1 MWYNNKCYKTNVIYQ
16 KESNMPPKVRYT
28 KEEISQAAY
37 ELVRKYGKDFLTA
50 RSLAATLETSTA
62 PIFTAFSSI
71 DEVMESVKEK
81 AFALYSEYIA
91 DGLREPIPF
100 KATGLKYIQFAK
112 DEPELFRLLFMG
124 TPENCPNGDF
134 VPAGD
139 ANSPYV
145 QSALEKAWG
154 INSDKAKRIYNHLSI
169 YCHGIAVL
177 IVQQSASFSDEEI
190 DRMLSEVFLAL
201 KGDTK

>member
-1 MWYNNKCYKTNVIYQ
+1 MWYNNKCYKTTVIYQ

-37 ELVRKYGKDFLTA
+37 GLVRKYGKDFLTA

-81 AFALYSEYIA
+81 AFALYSEYIS

-124 TPENCPNGDF
+124 ATTNRPNGDF

-139 ANSPYV
+139 SNSPYV
-145 QSALEKAWG
+145 QSALEDFWG

-177 IVQQSASFSDEEI
+177 IVQQSARFSDEEI
-190 DRMLSEVFLAL
+190 DKMLGEVFLAL

>member
-1 MWYNNKCYKTNVIYQ
+1 MLFNDRRI
-16 KESNMPPKVRYT
+16 EMPPKAKYT
-28 KEEISQAAY
+28 REEISEAAY
-37 ELVRKYGKDFLTA
+37 ELVRRYGKDFLTA

-62 PIFTAFSSI
+62 PIFTAFSGI
-71 DEVMESVKEK
+71 DEVMESVKER

-91 DGLREPIPF
+91 EGLRESIPF

-112 DEPELFRLLFMG
+112 DEPELFKLLFMG
-124 TPENCPNGDF
+124 MTENCPNGDF

-139 ANSPYV
+139 SNSPYV
-145 QSALEKAWG
+145 QSALEEFWG
-154 INSDKAKRIYNHLSI
+154 IKSDKAKRIYNHLSI

-190 DRMLSEVFLAL
+190 DRMLSEVFYAL

>member
-1 MWYNNKCYKTNVIYQ
+1 
-16 KESNMPPKVRYT
+16 MPPKAKYT
-28 KEEISQAAY
+28 REEISEAAY
-37 ELVRKYGKDFLTA
+37 ELVRRYGKDFLTA

-71 DEVMESVKEK
+71 DEVMESVKER

-91 DGLREPIPF
+91 EGLREPIPF
-100 KATGLKYIQFAK
+100 KATGFKYIQFAK

-124 TPENCPNGDF
+124 MTENCPNGDF

-139 ANSPYV
+139 SNSPYV
-145 QSALEKAWG
+145 QSALEEFWG
-154 INSDKAKRIYNHLSI
+154 IKSDKAKRIYNHLSI

-177 IVQQSASFSDEEI
+177 TVQQSASFSDEEI
-190 DRMLSEVFLAL
+190 DRMLSEVFYAL

>member
-1 MWYNNKCYKTNVIYQ
+1 
-16 KESNMPPKVRYT
+16 MPPKVRYT

-50 RSLAATLETSTA
+50 RSLATTLKTSTA

-91 DGLREPIPF
+91 DGLREPMPF

-112 DEPELFRLLFMG
+112 DEPELFKMIFMSSDDEDTDKHYFPWRYRG
-124 TPENCPNGDF
+124 EREIREG
-134 VPAGD
+134 
-139 ANSPYV
+139 
-145 QSALEKAWG
+145 LEASYGYEEERAMK
-154 INSDKAKRIYNHLSI
+154 IYNHMSVYAHGLATI
-169 YCHGIAVL
+169 YAHGNCV
-177 IVQQSASFSDEEI
+177 FSDE
-190 DRMLSEVFLAL
+190 DVSRMLSEVFLAL
-201 KGDTK
+201 TKGEKL

>member
-1 MWYNNKCYKTNVIYQ
+1 
-16 KESNMPPKVRYT
+16 MPPKAKYT
-28 KEEISQAAY
+28 REEISEAAY
-37 ELVRKYGKDFLTA
+37 ELVRRYGKDFLTA

-62 PIFTAFSSI
+62 PIFTAFSGI
-71 DEVMESVKEK
+71 DEVMESVKER

-91 DGLREPIPF
+91 EGLRESIPF

-112 DEPELFRLLFMG
+112 DEPELFKLLFMG
-124 TPENCPNGDF
+124 MTENCPNGDF

-139 ANSPYV
+139 SNSPYV
-145 QSALEKAWG
+145 QSALEEFWG
-154 INSDKAKRIYNHLSI
+154 IKSDKAKRIYNHLSI

-190 DRMLSEVFLAL
+190 DRMLSEVFYAL